1 MAPGRPTDDAP
12 GASDGSRGTG
22 APVPADDLDGIPPD
36 VYRRRWRVL
45 TAMCTSLLTV
55 MLANGS
61 LNLALPSLST
71 DLGLTTLQQTWV
83 IDLYSL
89 TFAAL
94 LFTAATVGDRYGR
107 RIVMQA
113 GLVVFVASSAYAA
126 LAVDSGAGLIL
137 ARGLM
142 GLGAAMVMPTT
153 LSIINNVFPRHER
166 PRAIAVWTGIAGVGT
181 AFGSVLSGM
190 LLERYDWRS
199 VFVVGGLL
207 AVGAL
212 VANQILAPESRDER
226 RTPVDWWGGVLST
239 IGILGLV
246 YAIIEGPS
254 HGFTDPGVL
263 VGAVAAVLGLG
274 LFAWWQTRTD
284 HPMLDLKLFRNPVFG
299 VSSLTCAIAFF
310 ALFGAFYA
318 LAQLFQ
324 LILGYGPLKASLVTL
339 PIMLPMMILAP
350 LVPNIVR
357 AWGPRAVI
365 SVGLTVMAVGFLL
378 GSGWEADVTYW
389 GVLLPILVVIVGMAL
404 AMPPATELLM
414 SSVPRNRSGM
424 GSAMNDTTRE
434 LGGALGIAILG
445 SLLASGYAS
454 GIADAVRDLP
464 AELRGLAEDSFAVAL
479 HAVVPAVAESAGE
492 EAAAGYL
499 ATFEAAWMNGLTQA
513 MLVSSILAFVA
524 AAVAFAFM
532 PGRSKHAAGMAAA
545 SGPAAGSAEPA
556 AEESGKAGAPA

>member
-1 MAPGRPTDDAP
+1 TRDRDPARAADDAP
-12 GASDGSRGTG
+12 GATGT
-22 APVPADDLDGIPPD
+22 PVPTDDLDGIPPD

-45 TAMCTSLLTV
+45 AAMCTSLLTV

-107 RIVMQA
+107 RVVMQA
-113 GLVVFVASSAYAA
+113 GLLVFVASSAYAA

-142 GLGAAMVMPTT
+142 GVGAAMVMPTT

-166 PRAIAVWTGIAGVGT
+166 PRAIAVWTGIAGVG
-181 AFGSVLSGM
+181 ASLGSILSGV

-199 VFVVGGLL
+199 VFVVGALL
-207 AVGAL
+207 ALGAL
-212 VANQILAPESRDER
+212 VANQVLAPESRDER
-226 RTPVDWWGGVLST
+226 RTPVDWWGGLLST
-239 IGILGLV
+239 IGIFGLV

-263 VGAVAAVLGLG
+263 VGAMAAVLGLG
-274 LFAWWQTRTD
+274 LFVWWQTRTD

-357 AWGPRAVI
+357 ARGPRAVI
-365 SVGLTVMAVGFLL
+365 SFGLTVMAVGFLL
-378 GSGWEADVTYW
+378 GSGWDADVTYW
-389 GVLLPILVVIVGMAL
+389 GVLVPILVVIVGMAL

-445 SLLASGYAS
+445 SMLASGYAA

-513 MLVSSILAFVA
+513 MLVSSVLAFVA
-524 AAVAFAFM
+524 AAVAFTFM
-532 PGRSKHAAGMAAA
+532 PRHAGKTADAAA
-545 SGPAAGSAEPA
+545 SVEPA
-556 AEESGKAGAPA
+556 AEEGEKATTPA